1 MNDVPGSSC
10 TDGSVTKAS
19 AAGSLLSRPAPGF
32 GAERAQR
39 GRAGRPQGLP
49 PKHFLRDP
57 PYIGIS
63 VLFLRLVGLLSAG
76 PCMAL
81 LFPITTLISLRRW
94 LPIIT
99 CLPHNPW
106 SLPQASLI
114 GPKLGQAGGISRG
127 AQSGPVNTLITT

>member
-1 MNDVPGSSC
+1 
-10 TDGSVTKAS
+10 
-19 AAGSLLSRPAPGF
+19 
-32 GAERAQR
+32 
-39 GRAGRPQGLP
+39 
-49 PKHFLRDP
+49 
-57 PYIGIS
+57 
-63 VLFLRLVGLLSAG
+63 
-76 PCMAL
+76 MAL

-127 AQSGPVNTLITT
+127 AQSGPVNTLIIT